1 MNQLITR
8 KKQEEEDPFWAQQGQ
23 NYFGNL
29 DDGDNDE
36 EDYVQSS
43 SGRDEFDSDFDQT
56 QSEHE
61 IEEGVQEK

>member
-1 MNQLITR
+1 MNYLITR
-8 KKQEEEDPFWAQQGQ
+8 KKQEEEDPFWAAQGQ

-29 DDGDNDE
+29 DDADEDDE

-43 SGRDEFDSDFDQT
+43 SGRDQFDSDFDQT

-61 IEEGVQEK
+61 